1 MAAAEEATE
10 AASKRKDHG
19 GGEDEGV
26 GVEAAATASPERQE
40 DLLKLLDAVTHDSRE
55 ARLRCVRATDENA
68 ALRAELGVARQRLGW
83 PEVTDTEVRLVVD
96 GKATD
101 SLLCEKLLRT
111 RLEDPS
117 ALASLLRKDD

>member
-26 GVEAAATASPERQE
+26 GVQAASPERQE

-68 ALRAELGVARQRLGW
+68 ALRAELGVARQRLGGW
-83 PEVTDTEVRLVVD
+83 PTVTENEVRLVVD

>member
-1 MAAAEEATE
+1 M
-10 AASKRKDHG
+10 
-19 GGEDEGV
+19 EGV
-26 GVEAAATASPERQE
+26 GVEAAAGSPERQK
-40 DLLKLLDAVTHDSRE
+40 DLLKLLDAVTHDERE

-68 ALRAELGVARQRLGW
+68 ALRAELGVARQRLDGW
-83 PEVTDTEVRLVVD
+83 PEVTDSEVRLVVD

>member
-1 MAAAEEATE
+1 MCDSIVATPSQT
-10 AASKRKDHG
+10 ADGRALYGKNSDRR
-19 GGEDEGV
+19 GGECQPFV
-26 GVEAAATASPERQE
+26 QFPAAFYP
-40 DLLKLLDAVTHDSRE
+40 RE

-111 RLEDPS
+111 RLEGPS
-117 ALASLLRKDD
+117 ALASLLSKDD